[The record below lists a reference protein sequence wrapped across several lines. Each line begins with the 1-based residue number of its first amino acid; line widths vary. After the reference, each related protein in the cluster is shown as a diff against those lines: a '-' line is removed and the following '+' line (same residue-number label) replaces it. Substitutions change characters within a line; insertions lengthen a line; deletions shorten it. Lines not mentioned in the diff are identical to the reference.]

1 MNKYIFELEGKIQ
14 IIAPDEKVARKYAE
28 ESLKGLHYK
37 YDFAIVNVKVEDELF
52 SDQWEI

>member
-1 MNKYIFELEGKIQ
+1 MNRYIFELEGKIQ

-52 SDQWEI
+52 SDQS